1 MFELGGMTVTWGTL
15 VLVAL
20 LTAGIAWFA
29 WRGPYAVVALGA
41 LIGGI
46 HAVAYWTEYLDAAA
60 VADVRGTVAGLAV
73 EAFLVAAAGLDT
85 LFAATGTAIGWL
97 LDWLA
102 GISMPAA
109 SVSVLE
115 FGSFLLAVTLAGAL
129 VCASLVRIVRWAE
142 GTPIGAWLAGLGVVF
157 GASGVLWTWLPIG
170 IGEMA
175 ALHALLIAVA
185 LVAGI
190 GVGALAVRTPTPALQ
205 RQLRTHR

>member
-15 VLVAL
+15 VLIAL

-29 WRGPYAVVALGA
+29 WRGPYAVVALGV
-41 LIGGI
+41 LIGAV

-60 VADVRGTVAGLAV
+60 VADVRGTVAELAV
-73 EAFLVAAAGLDT
+73 EAFLAAAAGLDA
-85 LFAATGTAIGWL
+85 LFAAIGWV

-115 FGSFLLAVTLAGAL
+115 FGSFLLAVALAGAL
-129 VCASLVRIVRWAE
+129 VCAALVGIVRWAD

-157 GASGVLWTWLPIG
+157 GASGVLWTWLPMG
-170 IGEMA
+170 IAEMA

-185 LVAGI
+185 LLVGI
-190 GVGALAVRTPTPALQ
+190 GVGALATRTPAPALQ
-205 RQLRTHR
+205 RGIRTHR